1 MGLFSE
7 FKNSFN
13 IGRDKA
19 HAEAEARRNRK
30 IIKLSEPN
38 YGRIVTLQVME
49 EEPVLSMMID
59 MLTTINGYQNTSVTT
74 SGNVV
79 TFTFENATLA
89 EAFRSTWR
97 D

>member
-7 FKNSFN
+7 FKKGF
-13 IGRDKA
+13 
-19 HAEAEARRNRK
+19 EAEAQRNRK
-30 IIKLSEPN
+30 VVKLIEPN
-38 YGRIVTLQVME
+38 YGRIVTLQVLE

-59 MLTTINGYQNTSVTT
+59 MLITIKGYQNTSVTI

-79 TFTFENATLA
+79 TFTFADGTLA
-89 EAFRSTWR
+89 EAFRSSWR

>member
-7 FKNSFN
+7 FKDGFNSERN
-13 IGRDKA
+13 KA
-19 HAEAEARRNRK
+19 HTEAEAGRIRK
-30 IIKLSEPN
+30 IIKLIEPN

-49 EEPVLSMMID
+49 KEPALSMMID
-59 MLTTINGYQNTSVTT
+59 MLTTITGYQNTSVTT

-79 TFTFENATLA
+79 TFTFENATFA
-89 EAFRSTWR
+89 EIFRSTWR